1 MGSTDYM
8 TREATPRDLD
18 GVNGVLAEVDTYH
31 HDALPHIFRAPE
43 GGPRTI
49 AYLLAV
55 IAADDAALYVAESD
69 GTVIGV
75 VQVGARS
82 TPDIPLLVPR
92 RYAVVETL
100 AVVAAHRRAGVGRA
114 LMERA
119 QRWAAEHGMAE
130 VELNVWEFNRDAIA
144 FYQALGY
151 RTVRR
156 TMHRDVTNEGSPSGS
171 TTGSR

>member
-1 MGSTDYM
+1 MDYVI
-8 TREATPRDLD
+8 REATPHDLD
-18 GVNGVLAEVDTYH
+18 GVNRVLAEVDTYH
-31 HDALPHIFRAPE
+31 HDALSQIFRAPE
-43 GGPRTI
+43 GSPRAI

-100 AVVAAHRRAGVGRA
+100 AVLAAHRRAGVGRA
-114 LMERA
+114 LMARA
-119 QRWAAEHGMAE
+119 QRWTAEHGMTE

-151 RTVRR
+151 STVRR
-156 TMHRDVTNEGSPSGS
+156 TMHRDVGHDGEPDGSS
-171 TTGSR
+171 TRSR

>member
-1 MGSTDYM
+1 MDYVI
-8 TREATPRDLD
+8 RAATPHDLD
-18 GVNGVLAEVDTYH
+18 GVNRVLGEVDAYH
-31 HDALPHIFRAPE
+31 HHALSHIFRIPE
-43 GGPRTI
+43 GSPRAI

-55 IAADDAALYVAESD
+55 IDADDAALYVAECD

-100 AVVAAHRRAGVGRA
+100 AVLAAHRRVGVGRA

-119 QRWAAEHGMAE
+119 QRWTAEHGMTE
-130 VELNVWEFNRDAIA
+130 IELNVWEFNRDAIA

-151 RTVRR
+151 GTVRR
-156 TMHRDVTNEGSPSGS
+156 TMHRDLGNEAESNGSATCS
-171 TTGSR
+171 T